1 MLPPPGFELSSFDYT
16 SSEIVPRISATL
28 LQSSSLSSIAL
39 PTANAYSAGSSTISP
54 SANGECRLL
63 GPFAIFVQG
72 ALGILAL
79 TALVFKRWRERPQRP
94 VKIWL
99 FDVSKQILGSILV
112 HLANL
117 AMSLLSSGQLS
128 IKVDPAIVNTKEL
141 QERLADNIDDYSP
154 NPCSFYLLNLAIDT
168 TIGIPIL
175 IFLLHIITK
184 LLFHTGFGTPPESI
198 ESGNYGTPPSTYRW
212 FKQTIIYFLGLLGMK
227 ICVLIIFLMLPWLSR
242 VGDWALKWTEGNEI
256 VQVMFVMLI
265 FPLIMNA
272 TQYYIIDSFI
282 KNKKSQE
289 HELLLES
296 NASEGNQFYESLHDE
311 AADALLVDSESDDLE
326 VKKKIVQARKKKKSR
341 LDQAEGI

>member
-1 MLPPPGFELSSFDYT
+1 MLPPPSLELSSFDYT
-16 SSEIVPRISATL
+16 STDIVTTTTTATL
-28 LQSSSLSSIAL
+28 LSSLSSITL
-39 PTANAYSAGSSTISP
+39 PTATAISAGSSTVLP
-54 SANGECRLL
+54 SGNGECRLL

-72 ALGILAL
+72 ALGLLAL

-94 VKIWL
+94 VKIWI

-117 AMSLLSSGQLS
+117 VMSLVSSGQFS
-128 IKVDPAIVNTKEL
+128 IKVDPAVINTRKL
-141 QERLADNIDDYSP
+141 QGRFADNSDDYSP

-184 LLFHTGFGTPPESI
+184 LLLHTEFGSPPESI
-198 ESGNYGTPPSTYRW
+198 ESGNYGTPPSAYRW
-212 FKQTIIYFLGLLGMK
+212 FKQTVVYFLGLLGMK
-227 ICVLIIFLMLPWLSR
+227 ICVLIIFLMLPWISR
-242 VGDWALKWTEGNEI
+242 VGDWALRWTEGNEI

-282 KNKKSQE
+282 KNKKSLE
-289 HELLLES
+289 HELLPES
-296 NASEGNQFYESLHDE
+296 DASERCQLYESLGDE
-311 AADALLVDSESDDLE
+311 VTDALLIDSDVDDLE
-326 VKKKIVQARKKKKSR
+326 IKRKIEEARRKRISR
-341 LDQAEGI
+341 LDGADGI